1 MSNITTNKLLKSITI
16 VSFLAVTYSNPVT
29 ANQRESGCAQHIQ
42 DKVAWD
48 NKGHTQWDQVN
59 IIKLCQGTTNPKE
72 PGECFD
78 KVMNGHI
85 KWGEGDVWK
94 WENAIS
100 LCAGTSDAEKTIDCF
115 QKQIHASTAWDKAIQ
130 QCQFKD
136 ASTTNIK

>member
-1 MSNITTNKLLKSITI
+1 MVFNKKFLCTHYTITTDLYLILQ
-16 VSFLAVTYSNPVT
+16 FLARSHH
-29 ANQRESGCAQHIQ
+29 QHLQ

-48 NKGHTQWDQVN
+48 NKGHTQWEQVN

>member
-1 MSNITTNKLLKSITI
+1 
-16 VSFLAVTYSNPVT
+16 
-29 ANQRESGCAQHIQ
+29 
-42 DKVAWD
+42 
-48 NKGHTQWDQVN
+48 
-59 IIKLCQGTTNPKE
+59 
-72 PGECFD
+72 
-78 KVMNGHI
+78 MNGHI